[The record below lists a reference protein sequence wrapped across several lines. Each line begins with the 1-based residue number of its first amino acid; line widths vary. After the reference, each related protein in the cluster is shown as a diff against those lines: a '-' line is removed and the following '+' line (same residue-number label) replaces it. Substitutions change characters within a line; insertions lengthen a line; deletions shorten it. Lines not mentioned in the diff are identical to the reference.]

1 MEKKSYEEYQEQI
14 DIELKKR
21 QGKWRLDSI
30 AWMDYD
36 DVCQIIRAHIY
47 KKWDQ
52 WDQIRPLAPWVNKII
67 TNQIKNLLRNHYQNY
82 AKPCISCPFNMSSGL
97 MDDGCSFTPTNR
109 QDSNCPLF
117 KKWSKSKKY
126 AYSVK
131 LPLSIEDNLHKL
143 NYSDPNFLYSIEDS
157 IEKVNSIL
165 KKKLNEKQFF
175 IYKTLFIEK
184 VNEEEAAQILGYKTS
199 EKGRKAGYK
208 QIKNLKIKY
217 KKMVVDIIY
226 KNDILF

>member
-1 MEKKSYEEYQEQI
+1 MEKKSYEAFEEQI
-14 DIELKKR
+14 DHELKKR
-21 QGKWRLDSI
+21 KGKWRLSSI

-36 DVCQIIRAHIY
+36 DVCQIIRAHIF

-82 AKPCISCPFNMSSGL
+82 AKPCINCPFSSSSGI
-97 MDDGCSFTPTNR
+97 DDSCSFTVTQL

-117 KKWSKSKKY
+117 KKWNKSKKY

-143 NYSDPNFLYSIEDS
+143 TNHDPNYLHSIEDS
-157 IEKVNSIL
+157 IGKVNQIL
-165 KKKLNEKQFF
+165 KEKLSEKQFF
-175 IYKTLFIEK
+175 IYKILFIDRAS
-184 VNEEEAAQILGYKTS
+184 EEEVAEILGYKTS

-208 QIKNLKIKY
+208 QIKNLKMKY
-217 KKMVVDIIY
+217 KKMVIDIID

>member
-1 MEKKSYEEYQEQI
+1 MEKKSYEEFQEQI
-14 DIELKKR
+14 DNELKKR
-21 QGKWRLDSI
+21 QGKWRLTSI

-52 WDQIRPLAPWVNKII
+52 WDQVRPLAPWVNKII

-82 AKPCISCPFNMSSGL
+82 AKPCVNCPFNLSGGI
-97 MDDGCSFTPTNR
+97 DDACSFTKTGR
-109 QDSNCPLF
+109 QDNNCPLF
-117 KKWSKSKKY
+117 KKWNKSKKY

-131 LPLSIEDNLHKL
+131 LPLSIEDNINKINNH
-143 NYSDPNFLYSIEDS
+143 DPNYLYSIEDS
-157 IEKVNSIL
+157 VDKVNAIL
-165 KKKLNEKQFF
+165 KEKLTEKQFF
-175 IYKTLFIEK
+175 IYKMLFIDRLE
-184 VNEEEAAQILGYKTS
+184 EEEAARVLGYKTS

-217 KKMVVDIIY
+217 KKIVIDVINR
-226 KNDILF
+226 NDILF

>member
-1 MEKKSYEEYQEQI
+1 MEKKSYEDYQEEI
-14 DIELKKR
+14 DNELKKR
-21 QGKWRLDSI
+21 QGKWRLNSI

-52 WDQIRPLAPWVNKII
+52 WDQIRPLAPWINKII

-82 AKPCISCPFNMSSGL
+82 AKPCVNCPFNVSGG
-97 MDDGCSFTPTNR
+97 MDDACSFTPSGL
-109 QDSNCPLF
+109 QDNHCPLF

-131 LPLSIEDNLHKL
+131 LPLSIEDNINKISKH
-143 NYSDPNFLYSIEDS
+143 DPNYLYSIEDGV
-157 IEKVNSIL
+157 EKVNKIL
-165 KKKLNEKQFF
+165 KEKLNEKQYF
-175 IYKTLFIEK
+175 IYKILFIDRL
-184 VNEEEAAQILGYKTS
+184 EEEDAAQILGYKTS

-217 KKMVVDIIY
+217 KKIVLDVI
-226 KNDILF
+226 KRNDILF